1 MNILFENETNYNFDE
16 IKMDIFNN
24 VINETLRYENFPTSV
39 EVSITIV
46 TNSEIQKINSKFRNI
61 DKPTDVLSFPLIDF
75 TNENPSELSEKI
87 TMLGDIVIS
96 IEKAVSQAQEYGHSI
111 DRELGFLTAHS
122 MLHLLGYDHMT
133 ADEEKIMFTKQKEIL
148 NNIGLT
154 R

>member
-1 MNILFENETNYNFDE
+1 MNILFENETDYIFDKT
-16 IKMDIFNN
+16 KMDIFTN
-24 VINETLRYENFPTSV
+24 VINETLKHENFPTSV
-39 EVSITIV
+39 EISITIV

-61 DKPTDVLSFPLIDF
+61 NKPTDVLSFPLIDF
-75 TNENPSELSEKI
+75 TSENPPEFSEEI

-96 IEKAVSQAQEYGHSI
+96 IEKALSQAREYGHSL

-133 ADEEKIMFTKQKEIL
+133 SDDEKIMFTKQKEIL
-148 NNIGLT
+148 NNIGLM